1 MAQDFERAIARNV
14 GTSAS
19 TILTSDSDDA
29 VIGIRLSNIL
39 TSAINVSVYVTTS
52 TLDYYLVKDVS
63 IPPASAVEI
72 IQGGSKVVLQSG
84 DALKVVSDTASSTDV
99 WVSYIDTI
107 SA

>member
-1 MAQDFERAIARNV
+1 MAQDFERAIARV
-14 GTSAS
+14 IGTSAS
-19 TILTSDSDDA
+19 TLLTSDSDDA
-29 VIGIRLSNIL
+29 VIGIRLANVL
-39 TSAINVSVYVTTS
+39 TSAINVSVYVTS
-52 TLDYYLVKDVS
+52 SSNDYYLVKDVS

-107 SA
+107 SS